1 MAENLYMICAQVIGN
16 DAAVTA
22 AASESQLEIN
32 VMMPVIAYN
41 LLHAINILT
50 NGINAFNER
59 CVQGMEVNR
68 KQCAYWLER
77 STALATA
84 LNPYIGY
91 ERAAKLAQK
100 AFREGKTVRE
110 VVLEENIL
118 SEEETSRILDP
129 KNLV

>member
-1 MAENLYMICAQVIGN
+1 
-16 DAAVTA
+16 
-22 AASESQLEIN
+22 
-32 VMMPVIAYN
+32 
-41 LLHAINILT
+41 
-50 NGINAFNER
+50 
-59 CVQGMEVNR
+59 MEVNR